1 MIISTCEFSEI
12 AKFCGNSQSI
22 ARYTQMNT
30 KIFKTRPSQL
40 RSVSNL
46 QRCKIGPI
54 QKTTVQFFAKKVVSA
69 DRPVCISRV
78 TCLRLLIADM
88 PAFINNIILNKEK
101 VILCNKNR

>member
-1 MIISTCEFSEI
+1 MIISTCQFSEI

-46 QRCKIGPI
+46 QRCKIGHT
-54 QKTTVQFFAKKVVSA
+54 KN
-69 DRPVCISRV
+69 DRS
-78 TCLRLLIADM
+78 
-88 PAFINNIILNKEK
+88 
-101 VILCNKNR
+101 ILCEKSGIS